1 MKTDIM
7 SESPIT
13 APTKAV
19 THPLS
24 IRVDRKISDCA
35 IKAKAFIAHS
45 KACFSDCWA
54 ISTRTCTYGCAN
66 INICEYVYCLCTYT

>member
-1 MKTDIM
+1 MMKKEHE
-7 SESPIT
+7 ESPIT

-35 IKAKAFIAHS
+35 IQPKAFIAHS
-45 KACFSDCWA
+45 KACFSDC
-54 ISTRTCTYGCAN
+54 
-66 INICEYVYCLCTYT
+66 